1 MKTSAKNAS
10 WILAGKGL
18 SVAAQ
23 ALYFV
28 VLARLLGSQGYGIYV
43 AVAAMVAVVNQ
54 YGSLGSGYVFLRYV
68 SRDASKAPIFFGNII
83 YSTMI
88 FSPLLILGLCLVGP
102 RILHND
108 GWLLIFLIAIS
119 DCLLAAL
126 TLAASQVFQSLERMS
141 MTALVSVVA
150 DVLRLIAGLI
160 LLFTFRTVTVMQAAI
175 VTVIVS
181 AVSAIAS
188 LVLVYRAIGMPV
200 FVRSSLRKYGR
211 EGLTFALSSSTS
223 IVSNDIDK
231 VMLGHYN
238 MNAANGIYSLAYRGV
253 SACSMPMVAVYAAFI
268 PRFFKEGEHGVI
280 GVYDLAKR
288 LFWKMSPPSF
298 VMGFLMF
305 FLAPVVPFFAGP
317 SFHESV
323 NALRWLCLIP
333 FCRNLQWSA
342 GDALTGSGHH
352 ETRLVSQGIAAVF
365 NFSINLYLIPRYSWW
380 GAAWASLA
388 TDGLLGLGMWGI
400 LWNLRYRAPV
410 LITPEA

>member
-68 SRDASKAPIFFGNII
+68 SRDPSKAPEFFGNII
-83 YSTMI
+83 YSTLI
-88 FSPLLILGLCLVGP
+88 FSPLLIVGLCVIGP
-102 RILHND
+102 KILHND
-108 GWLLIFLIAIS
+108 SWLLILLIAVS

-126 TLAASQVFQSLERMS
+126 ILAASQVFQALERMQ

-150 DVLRLIAGLI
+150 DVLRLVAGLL
-160 LLFTFRTVTVMQAAI
+160 LLFTFKTVTVMQAAI
-175 VTVIVS
+175 ITVIVS
-181 AVSAIAS
+181 AVSAVVA
-188 LVLVYRAIGMPV
+188 LMLVYRAIGKPV
-200 FVRSSLRKYGR
+200 FAGASLKKHGR

-268 PRFFKEGEHGVI
+268 PRFFKEGEHGVQR
-280 GVYDLAKR
+280 VYDLAKR
-288 LFWKMSPPSF
+288 LFWKMTPLSF
-298 VMGFLMF
+298 VMGALMF
-305 FLAPVVPFFAGP
+305 FMAPLVPFFAGP
-317 SFHESV
+317 SFQESV
-323 NALRWLCLIP
+323 YALRWLCLIP

-365 NFSINLYLIPRYSWW
+365 NLSINMYLIPKYSWW

-388 TDGLLGLGMWGI
+388 TDGLLGLGMWGV
-400 LWNLRYRAPV
+400 LWNLRNQAPV
-410 LITPEA
+410 LIAPEA